1 MTAKE
6 LIDIL
11 SKYPPNTEVLI
22 RGDANWNSLN
32 EEEVE
37 FRVVYLIQNSG
48 FNASNIPYKN
58 WSATPNDMSWTYKSG
73 LVETSSTIS
82 KEMAILL
89 G

>member
-6 LIDIL
+6 LIDVL

-22 RGDANWNSLN
+22 KG
-32 EEEVE
+32 EEYWYSVDEENVE
-37 FRVVYLIQNSG
+37 FRVVYLIQHSG
-48 FNASNIPYKN
+48 FNAKNIPYQSWN
-58 WSATPNDMSWTYKSG
+58 NIPNDRSWTYKSG

>member
-11 SKYPPNTEVLI
+11 SKYPPNTTILLN
-22 RGDANWNSLN
+22 GDMNMYSLD

-48 FNASNIPYKN
+48 FNATKPYQHWNNAPK
-58 WSATPNDMSWTYKSG
+58 DKSWTHKNG